1 MLPITKDIDIVR
13 GDTFATGVK
22 VYVSAIPDNI
32 YFTCYG
38 NIPGNTIFSKQLGE
52 DISIIESQTSVDK
65 PYTSFKIRIAPE
77 DTRDISPG
85 KYLYEIKLSFEGD
98 IRTIVQGTLTII
110 PEVVKVE

>member
-38 NIPGNTIFSKQLGE
+38 SIPGNTIFSKQLGE